1 MSDRDLLVDL
11 GDPAR
16 WRAAAVFSWRAIV
29 RYRISLV
36 VLAVVFGAAGVG
48 AAKVTPRMYS
58 AETRL
63 LVRTNPVMPALAHP
77 KRAVPVMENLTQS
90 AGELV
95 HNRQSIVTMIE
106 RFDLLSRW
114 ERDRP
119 PALRLKD
126 WVMAAISGPV
136 PDEARMEALIEVV
149 ARRITVTVEDQTI
162 RVRAAWTDPQTTLDL
177 ANGAL
182 DAFLAGRR
190 RVDVDAIAET
200 YAILEQ
206 SAEAMRVDLE
216 QRVTAAELAARVTP
230 AVRQVAPTVDRV
242 VPATR
247 PDPLAQART
256 RVLDA
261 RARVA
266 TLVEQ
271 HTTQRRT
278 LEGSLA
284 ELLTRATERHPD
296 VVALRRQVAA
306 AAEEPVALRTARADA
321 SDAWRAF
328 VAEGGSEAAL
338 EAPVAVVPVAA
349 PRSDAGVNLTR
360 IVEEDGVTL
369 YSRSLLKSSIAAYQD
384 LLERLGN
391 TRLELETAKAAFGFK
406 YTVVVPA
413 RLPKKADSPNG
424 IVLIVAAIVAGV
436 ALGVSRAGYL
446 SWRAQA

>member
-16 WRAAAVFSWRAIV
+16 WRAAAGLVWRGLV
-29 RYRISLV
+29 QYRWSVLL
-36 VLAVVFGAAGVG
+36 LAVVFGAVGVG

-106 RFDLLSRW
+106 RFDLLARW
-114 ERDRP
+114 DRDRP

-126 WVMAAISGPV
+126 WVMASISGPV
-136 PDEARMEALIEVV
+136 NDEARMEALIEVV
-149 ARRITVTVEDQTI
+149 ARRVTVTVEDQTI
-162 RVRAAWTDPQTTLDL
+162 RVRAAWTDPKTTLDL

-190 RVDVDAIAET
+190 RIDVDAIAET
-200 YAILEQ
+200 YTILEQ

-216 QRVTAAELAARVTP
+216 QRVSAAELAARVASSVRPSAPVVDRAVP
-230 AVRQVAPTVDRV
+230 AV
-242 VPATR
+242 R
-247 PDPLAQART
+247 PDPLAAPRT

-261 RARVA
+261 RARVT
-266 TLVEQ
+266 TLAEQ
-271 HTTQRRT
+271 HAAQRRT
-278 LEGSLA
+278 LEASLA
-284 ELLTRATERHPD
+284 DLLTRATDRHPD
-296 VVALRRQVAA
+296 VVTLRRQVAA
-306 AAEEPVALRTARADA
+306 SAEEPEALRTARVEA
-321 SDAWRAF
+321 SEAWRAF
-328 VAEGGSEAAL
+328 VAGGGSEIDLAGPA
-338 EAPVAVVPVAA
+338 VVVPVAA
-349 PRSDAGVNLTR
+349 VRSDAGVNVTR
-360 IVEEDGVTL
+360 ILEEDGATL

-391 TRLELETAKAAFGFK
+391 TRLELETAKAAFDFK
-406 YTVVVPA
+406 YTVIVPA

-424 IVLIVAAIVAGV
+424 LVLMVAAMVAGV
-436 ALGVSRAGYL
+436 GLGVSRAIFL

>member
-16 WRAAAVFSWRAIV
+16 WRAAAGLVWRGLV
-29 RYRISLV
+29 RHRVSV
-36 VLAVVFGAAGVG
+36 VLLAVVFGAVGVG

-95 HNRQSIVTMIE
+95 HNRQAIVAMIE
-106 RFDLLSRW
+106 RFDLLARW

-126 WVMAAISGPV
+126 WVMTSIGGSV
-136 PDEARMEALIEVV
+136 TDEARMEALIEVV
-149 ARRITVTVEDQTI
+149 ARRVTVTVDDQTI
-162 RVRAAWTDPQTTLDL
+162 RVRAAWTDAQTTLDL

-190 RVDVDAIAET
+190 RIDVDAIAET
-200 YAILEQ
+200 YTILEQ
-206 SAEAMRVDLE
+206 SAEAMRVELE
-216 QRVTAAELAARVTP
+216 QRVTAAELAARVSPSPRP
-230 AVRQVAPTVDRV
+230 AAPAIDLA

-247 PDPLAQART
+247 PDPLAATRT

-266 TLVEQ
+266 TLTEQ
-271 HTTQRRT
+271 HATQRRT
-278 LEGSLA
+278 LEASLA
-284 ELLTRATERHPD
+284 ELLTRATDKHPD

-306 AAEEPVALRTARADA
+306 AADDPQALRTARAEA
-321 SDAWRAF
+321 SEAWRAF
-328 VAEGGSEAAL
+328 VADGGSEAEL
-338 EAPVAVVPVAA
+338 VAPTTVVPVAA
-349 PRSDAGVNLTR
+349 PRSDAGVNVTR
-360 IVEEDGVTL
+360 ILEEDGVTL

-391 TRLELETAKAAFGFK
+391 TRLELETAKAAFDFK
-406 YTVVVPA
+406 YTVIVPA

-424 IVLIVAAIVAGV
+424 LVLMVAAIVAGLG
-436 ALGVSRAGYL
+436 LGVSRATYL